1 MRIWALIGN
10 FVKMVSFFLFI
21 NDLILPDNK
30 SLYTFNVFA
39 NTYNVNVNFVEYY
52 GIIGA
57 ISTSWKQIILRENIK
72 LDRIYNEIVEK

>member
-21 NDLILPDNK
+21 NDSILPDNK
-30 SLYTFNVFA
+30 SLYTFNEFA

-57 ISTSWKQIILRENIK
+57 ISNS
-72 LDRIYNEIVEK
+72 

>member
-21 NDLILPDNK
+21 NDSILPDNK
-30 SLYTFNVFA
+30 SLYTFNEFA

-57 ISTSWKQIILRENIK
+57 ISNSWKEIILRENIK
-72 LDRIYNEIVEK
+72 LDRIYNEMVEK

>member
-52 GIIGA
+52 GIIGT

-72 LDRIYNEIVEK
+72 LDRIYNKIVEK

>member
-10 FVKMVSFFLFI
+10 FVKMVSIFLFI

-30 SLYTFNVFA
+30 SLYTFNEFA
-39 NTYNVNVNFVEYY
+39 NTYNVNVNFVENY

-57 ISTSWKQIILRENIK
+57 ISNSWKQIILRENIK